1 MGFRT
6 YIGRMSKDSAEKI
19 KILTLKDIAHEFGEG
34 SDDIDVYPPGP
45 YELAEEV
52 YELGKYVEV
61 TADSFRLFDDD
72 DVEEHYNSDY
82 LFHGLTKKGFAE
94 IINQQR
100 ENISKYYKTLND
112 SYGIVGVDQFPIK
125 EHLNSMA
132 SEWNNKWT
140 NPVDLDNGSKVT
152 SSWKFEYTIFELIR
166 LYKTFDWENDI
177 AVIYGY

>member
-6 YIGRMSKDSAEKI
+6 YIGRMSKDSAEKV
-19 KILTLKDIAHEFGEG
+19 KTLTLKDIAHEFGEG
-34 SDDIDVYPPGP
+34 IDEDGVYPPGP

-72 DVEEHYNSDY
+72 SVEEHYNSDY
-82 LFHGLTKKGFAE
+82 LFHGLTKQGFEE

-100 ENISKYYKTLND
+100 DNIGNYYKTLND
-112 SYGIVGVDQFPIK
+112 GYGIIGVDQSDIK
-125 EHLNSMA
+125 QHLHEMA
-132 SEWNNKWT
+132 NEWNNRFT
-140 NPVDLDNGSKVT
+140 NPIDTSSSPRIT
-152 SSWKFEYTIFELIR
+152 SSWKYEYSIFELVR
-166 LYKTFDWENDI
+166 LYKLFDWENDI